1 VAALLVA
8 GGLFAWALGN
18 VPLIAAASLFAAVL
32 LLVVWPIRSE
42 LVRQELSR
50 RLTPKVLWG
59 VVVLVSLVAARYLAA
74 DLRYQWKRDSATYA
88 VDLQDMPVH
97 ECEGVTDRGRPLS
110 LFHFAMYSTAAEIE
124 QFSQSTEDQQRQVI
138 RLADADPTSNCYGWI
153 FTGGKFGVR
162 DSEVQM
168 ILEDN
173 AYEVV
178 EKPREGDLAIYT
190 RGNQIAHAGIVR
202 QPDPNGPILVESKW
216 GALGLYLH
224 VPQKH
229 PFAGECR
236 FYRSSRPGH
245 AITVRP
251 AQGGTQL
258 TSQKPE
264 A

>member
-1 VAALLVA
+1 
-8 GGLFAWALGN
+8 
-18 VPLIAAASLFAAVL
+18 
-32 LLVVWPIRSE
+32 
-42 LVRQELSR
+42 
-50 RLTPKVLWG
+50 
-59 VVVLVSLVAARYLAA
+59 VAARYLAS
-74 DLRYQWKRDSATYA
+74 DLRQQWARESATYA
-88 VDLQDMPVH
+88 VDLQDVPIH
-97 ECEGVTDRGRPLS
+97 DCEGVTDRGRPLS

-124 QFSQSTEDQQRQVI
+124 QFSKSTEEQQREVI
-138 RLADADPTSNCYGWI
+138 RLADADPNSNCYGWI

-173 AYEVV
+173 AYNIV

-224 VPQKH
+224 VPEKH

-251 AQGGTQL
+251 AQSSSQL

-264 A
+264 T